1 MRLNHGLLFWGLG
14 LLTAGLV
21 ALAVQQN
28 VLDRDVMANAWR
40 LWPLILV
47 AIGLSLIL
55 SRTGYALVGTAVS
68 AIVIGAIVGTAIVVG
83 PAAAISCAS
92 GDDPSALTDHGGSFG
107 GTASL
112 DWQLNCG
119 TLEVDMTAEN
129 AWTASVGS
137 VSGNQPTVTSASDEL
152 RLASVDKGFFAG
164 GGRERWVVR
173 LPAATTYDADLQVN
187 GGKATMNLTG
197 SRFSTLSFQPNAADV
212 HLDLSN
218 ATVTDLDLE
227 LNAGSAVI
235 TASSGTNIEGRIQEN
250 AGSVR
255 LCVPSGVGL
264 RITATGVAFGT
275 NLDQSG
281 LSRNGDTWV
290 SSDFGSA
297 YQKITLTVE
306 GNAGSFDLNP
316 SGGC

>member
-1 MRLNHGLLFWGLG
+1 MRMNHGLLFWGLG

-21 ALAVQQN
+21 ALAVQEN
-28 VLDRDVMANAWR
+28 VLDREVMANAWR

-68 AIVIGAIVGTAIVVG
+68 AIVIGAIVGTAITVG
-83 PAAAISCAS
+83 PAAAISCAAGS
-92 GDDPSALTDHGGSFG
+92 DPSTLVDHGGSFG
-107 GTASL
+107 SNASL

-119 TLEVDMTAEN
+119 TLEVDMSPES

-137 VSGNQPTVTSASDEL
+137 VSGQAPTVAGGTDEL
-152 RLASVDKGFFAG
+152 RLTSVDKGFFAG
-164 GGRERWVVR
+164 GGREKWVVR
-173 LPAATTYDADLQVN
+173 LPSMTTYDADLQVN
-187 GGKATMNLTG
+187 GGKATMNLSG
-197 SRFSTLSFQPNAADV
+197 SHFSTFSFQPNAADV
-212 HLDLSN
+212 HLDLTD

-235 TASSGTNIEGRIQEN
+235 TASAGTNIEGRIQEN

-255 LCVPSGVGL
+255 LCVPTGVGL
-264 RITATGVAFGT
+264 RIVATGVAFGT

-281 LSRNGDTWV
+281 LSRDGDTWN
-290 SSDFGSA
+290 SSDYGSA